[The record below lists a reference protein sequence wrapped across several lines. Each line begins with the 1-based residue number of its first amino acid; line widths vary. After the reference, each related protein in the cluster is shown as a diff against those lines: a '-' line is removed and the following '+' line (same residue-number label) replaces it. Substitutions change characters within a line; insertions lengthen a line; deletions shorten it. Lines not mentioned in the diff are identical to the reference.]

1 MSPEP
6 TVQFNDLAFAIHGAI
21 LCTFTLSMFSQKL
34 WGFKQG
40 QARVGRCIWGIAVGC
55 ILGVLCVAGVVLGKG
70 KDGGNDPLG
79 WAWIDVVCVAE
90 NYGKNSMAL
99 KSLIQDEF

>member
-1 MSPEP
+1 
-6 TVQFNDLAFAIHGAI
+6 
-21 LCTFTLSMFSQKL
+21 MFSPKL

-55 ILGVLCVAGVVLGKG
+55 IVGVLWVAGVVLGKS
-70 KDGGNDPLG
+70 KDWGRDPLG

-90 NYGKNSMAL
+90 IYGKNSMACQ
-99 KSLIQDEF
+99 SLIHYEL